1 VKKQIIRSVRRTLC
15 ILFVV
20 ILLVGQGVYA
30 SEISGD
36 GSYLDSIMD
45 FIRDE
50 YYGEEITREDLTDS
64 AIRGMFNSLDI
75 YTTYYNNEEKDVFM
89 DSITGTFGGIGV
101 TMTISEDY
109 IVVTDVLSPSPAE
122 KAGIMQGDRI
132 VEANGTKL
140 LKATLEQAASVIK
153 GEPGTTVKLGILRG
167 GGSEIIYIDVIRE
180 IIKINPVSYEN
191 RNGIGYIKLDTFN
204 DNTDEQMTNALK
216 YFDKIG
222 IDKIVLDLRDNPGG
236 DVGQAVAVARKFVPE
251 GLITKLDYK
260 SPKYE
265 DLEYY
270 SSLKSPKYKLAVL
283 VNEMSASASE
293 IVSGAIQDTNAGK
306 LVGTRTY
313 GKAKFQA
320 ILPLL
325 SEEAYIK
332 YRDLYGLYTVNAM
345 DLYYFGI
352 YPDED
357 EIGGYAKMTLGVY
370 YTPKG
375 RLIDGSGLM
384 PDIKA
389 SDPEPL
395 DGLYINDIKRLSKTT
410 ELKLNS
416 LGSDVFNAKK
426 ILKMMGYGVNTLD
439 TSFDAEL
446 ESVLKEYQAQNNIK
460 ASGVLDIKTQI
471 FLNVDLLNLIMKYD
485 GQYSAAVHYLNN

>member
-1 VKKQIIRSVRRTLC
+1 MKKQIIRSVRRTLC

>member
-1 VKKQIIRSVRRTLC
+1 MKKQIIRSVRRSLC

>member
-1 VKKQIIRSVRRTLC
+1 
-15 ILFVV
+15 VV

>member
-1 VKKQIIRSVRRTLC
+1 VKKQIIRSVRRSLC